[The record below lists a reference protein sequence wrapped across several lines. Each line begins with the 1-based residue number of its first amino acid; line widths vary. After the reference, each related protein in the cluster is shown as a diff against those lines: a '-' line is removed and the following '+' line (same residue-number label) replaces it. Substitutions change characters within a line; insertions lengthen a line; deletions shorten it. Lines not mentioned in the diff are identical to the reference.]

1 MVLLVA
7 CPSVRPKPSLKGQ
20 RKLLPTSN
28 LSHTA
33 KFLRKL
39 LLINNHKQVIPL
51 NQPSLRRHTKTSHR
65 TATNRFLHQSCQMDR
80 HPSKAHYPAVHHV
93 LWGLI
98 PPGSLSSNNKVYLRE
113 CTRLHRLMPFLPVHL
128 VSQLLQACPR
138 GQLLVPHRLMPF
150 KCNRCIKVRSL
161 VSQIHLLSTSR
172 SKNKMCHRTIF
183 HSSHIRQPL
192 RTILCLKSL
201 RMRPLLTI
209 SSPELQR
216 KQRLLSL
223 GNVTLPQHHR
233 QRKWLRRRRR
243 QRRRKTRIKHPSWYT
258 QTMMSALRRK
268 WQGCQGTHSLLKRK
282 LPWHEDTILLQFDLR
297 LFVVSDVHF
306 HHRIRPNQTERAP

>member
-1 MVLLVA
+1 
-7 CPSVRPKPSLKGQ
+7 
-20 RKLLPTSN
+20 
-28 LSHTA
+28 
-33 KFLRKL
+33 
-39 LLINNHKQVIPL
+39 
-51 NQPSLRRHTKTSHR
+51 
-65 TATNRFLHQSCQMDR
+65 MDR
-80 HPSKAHYPAVHHV
+80 HPSKGHRPAAHHG

-98 PPGSLSSNNKVYLRE
+98 LSASLSSNNKVCLRE
-113 CTRLHRLMPFLPVHL
+113 CTRLRRLMPFLPVHL

-138 GQLLVPHRLMPF
+138 GRLLVPRRLMPF

-183 HSSHIRQPL
+183 HSSHNRQPL
-192 RTILCLKSL
+192 SKILCRKSL

-209 SSPELQR
+209 SSPELQG

-233 QRKWLRRRRR
+233 QWKWLRRRRG
-243 QRRRKTRIKHPSWYT
+243 QRRRKTRIKHPSWCI

-282 LPWHEDTILLQFDLR
+282 LPWHEDTILLQFNLR
-297 LFVVSDVHF
+297 LFVVSRCTF
-306 HHRIRPNQTERAP
+306 TNTARPNQTERAPSIF